1 MYAFFINLKITFDS
15 VNKAK
20 LYRKLYRK
28 YLKRKDVRKIDIESE
43 KKFTKRW
50 WSMVRVKKE
59 SLDWKKNLRKI
70 LHN

>member
-43 KKFTKRW
+43 KKFTKR
-50 WSMVRVKKE
+50 
-59 SLDWKKNLRKI
+59 
-70 LHN
+70 